1 MKTTSIEDFKKS
13 KKTTTDFIGL
23 KVNKGDT
30 FSRLSKEK
38 LEERI
43 PQDSLNQ
50 IRTYCSNEKMSENV
64 NHRV

>member
-23 KVNKGDT
+23 KVNKGVT

-43 PQDSLNQ
+43 TNQ
-50 IRTYCSNEKMSENV
+50 IRTYRSNEMMPENV

>member
-43 PQDSLNQ
+43 TNQ
-50 IRTYCSNEKMSENV
+50 IRTYRSNEMMPENV
-64 NHRV
+64 NHWV

>member
-43 PQDSLNQ
+43 TNQ
-50 IRTYCSNEKMSENV
+50 IRTYRSNEMMPENV

>member
-1 MKTTSIEDFKKS
+1 MNSIEDFKRP

-38 LEERI
+38 LKERI

-50 IRTYCSNEKMSENV
+50 KRTYCSNEKMSENV

>member
-43 PQDSLNQ
+43 TNQ